1 MRASLIWR
9 LLGAQLFVI
18 ALAVGVSGF
27 AISEQAARTFMAIM
41 MHYHVD
47 PVAIEA
53 EFHAAIRRILLVSSL
68 IAATTAMIL
77 GWALVTRIVRPLKQ
91 MISLSERIAQGDYAR
106 RVQVRGH
113 DEIGRLAD
121 SLNQMAVSLTR
132 VERLRRDLVANVA
145 HELRT
150 PLTTLRGYLEA
161 LRDGVTPPSHE
172 TLELLHEEV
181 LRLVRLVDDLHQL
194 SQFDARVSHLRLGPL
209 DVPALLERLATVY
222 GPEFARRGLVLQVA
236 CDAALPVIEADG
248 DLVGQALRNLLHNA
262 LRHASRGGTVTIE
275 ARPERAGLRLA
286 VANTGEGIAPEDL
299 PHIFERFFRGEKS
312 RSRDTGGAGIGL
324 SIVREVARA
333 HGGETGATSQDGL
346 TTVWF
351 TVLDV
356 RHRVAEAPGE
366 LAPASTTERRGA
378 VRRRPREPGRSRGN
392 DGGLS
397 RVAQDLPKS
406 DDLPDDEDRGRLDS
420 SILCPPGDRVEC
432 PGHGPF
438 VRQRSAGH
446 DGSRP

>member
-1 MRASLIWR
+1 VRASLLWR
-9 LLGAQLFVI
+9 LLGAQLLVI
-18 ALAVGVSGF
+18 AITVVVSGF
-27 AISEQAARTFMAIM
+27 AISGQAAQTFMAIM

-47 PVAIEA
+47 PVAIET
-53 EFHAAIRRILLVSSL
+53 EFHAAIRRILLISSL
-68 IAATTAMIL
+68 IGATTAMIL

-106 RVQVRGH
+106 RVQIRGH

-121 SLNQMAVSLTR
+121 SLNQMAASLTR
-132 VERLRRDLVANVA
+132 VEGLRRDLVANVA

-161 LRDGVTPPSHE
+161 LRDGVAPPSHE

-209 DVPALLERLATVY
+209 DGPALLHRLATVY
-222 GPEFARRGLVLQVA
+222 GPEFASRGLVLDVA
-236 CDAALPVIEADG
+236 CDGALPVIEADG
-248 DLVGQALRNLLHNA
+248 DLVGQALRNLLDNA
-262 LRHASRGGTVTIE
+262 LRHASRGGTVTIG
-275 ARPERAGLRLA
+275 ARPERVGLRLV

-333 HGGETGATSQDGL
+333 HGGETGATSKDGL

-351 TVLDV
+351 TVLDI
-356 RHRVAEAPGE
+356 RHRVAEAREE
-366 LAPASTTERRGA
+366 LAPASTT
-378 VRRRPREPGRSRGN
+378 
-392 DGGLS
+392 
-397 RVAQDLPKS
+397 
-406 DDLPDDEDRGRLDS
+406 
-420 SILCPPGDRVEC
+420 
-432 PGHGPF
+432 
-438 VRQRSAGH
+438 
-446 DGSRP
+446 